1 MNLRDIIEREYRLR
15 YDKPFSELKP
25 ALVAFIEEC
34 MQAAEVDGPFA
45 QKVREMRAEQT
56 KFFRTRSR
64 DSLDKSKE
72 IEREIDLFLAP
83 RKPKVQQGGLF

>member
-34 MQAAEVDGPFA
+34 MSAAEVDGPFA
-45 QKVREMRAEQT
+45 HKVREMRDQQR
-56 KFFRTRSR
+56 KYFQHRNKSY
-64 DSLDKSKE
+64 LDRSKE
-72 IEREIDLFLAP
+72 LEREIDLFLAP